1 MLRLIQVTEAMQIRF
16 STHKN
21 QRMFLC
27 TLFLAALAAGCQSA
41 DDSASP
47 AAARSSAES
56 AEQLRAE
63 SAAFAGRPVM
73 ELTTDNAAMVLGERL
88 FVAHC
93 ASCHGA
99 NGRGSRNSVDLTAG
113 QFNYGTAPDAI
124 RATIVDGRQSAM
136 PPMGRSL
143 GEVDLGQLVAYVQSL
158 SAETTGSTSY
168 QERGKMLFG
177 EHCASCHGPEGRGSL
192 EKGAPNL
199 ADDFWRNGD
208 SMMNIRLA
216 ITRGIEAQCPAQGG
230 VLSDDE
236 TNLLTAFVL
245 KLVESARTPG

>member
-1 MLRLIQVTEAMQIRF
+1 MQIRF
-16 STHKN
+16 STGKN
-21 QRMFLC
+21 KRMFLS
-27 TLFLAALAAGCQSA
+27 TVFLAALAAGCQSA
-41 DDSASP
+41 DDSASTSP
-47 AAARSSAES
+47 ARSSGES

-63 SAAFAGRPVM
+63 SAAYAGRPVI
-73 ELTTDNAAMVLGERL
+73 ELATDNAAMELGERL
-88 FVAHC
+88 FAVHC

-99 NGRGSRNSVDLTAG
+99 NGRGGRNAVDLTAG

-124 RATIVDGRQSAM
+124 RATIVDGRHSTM
-136 PPMGRSL
+136 PAMGRSL

-158 SAETTGSTSY
+158 SAEPKSSTSY

-177 EHCASCHGPEGRGSL
+177 EHCASCHGPEGRGSS

-199 ADDFWRNGD
+199 ADEFWRNGD

-216 ITRGIEAQCPAQGG
+216 ITRGIEAQCPAHGDA
-230 VLSDDE
+230 LSDDE